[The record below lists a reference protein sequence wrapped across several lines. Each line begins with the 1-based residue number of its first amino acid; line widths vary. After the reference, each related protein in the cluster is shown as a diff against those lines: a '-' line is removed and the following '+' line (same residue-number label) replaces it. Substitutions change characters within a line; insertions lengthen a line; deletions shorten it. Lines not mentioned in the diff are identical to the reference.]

1 MLFTAPSHP
10 PDTCTAHPQR
20 PASAVTSGGARDKEE
35 REMVFNDVMSGWGG
49 GWISWTMYLGM
60 MVSWA
65 SEIDSAEFGLQR
77 RELF

>member
-1 MLFTAPSHP
+1 
-10 PDTCTAHPQR
+10 
-20 PASAVTSGGARDKEE
+20 
-35 REMVFNDVMSGWGG
+35 MVFNDVMSGWGG